1 MARYTTEL
9 FFNKRTKKY
18 WLALVDSQGHTE
30 TDGLVGATQDFDS
43 EKEARA
49 EAERIWSAFLKAGAP

>member
-9 FFNKRTKKY
+9 FRHATTKKY
-18 WLALVDSQGHTE
+18 WLALVDSQGHVE
-30 TDGLVGATQDFDS
+30 TDGLVGATRDFDS

-49 EAERIWSAFLKAGAP
+49 EAERIWSSFLKAGAP